1 MTRASTRQAAEEA
14 ASLQIELGS
23 QVSGSDASEI
33 FPMTNPIAN
42 PPERTP
48 TTLNHR
54 AFSQLCFQFGIRE
67 ADALLPEKD
76 QFADIAPLGFVIV
89 NKQMC
94 SHGAIP
100 PFNPFLGTFLQQLS
114 IAPSQLHP
122 NGYAILLGLCM
133 LFSRT
138 LNRLPSFKE
147 ICFLC
152 IFGKG
157 KDHPS
162 IVNIIGARNRRLIL
176 DLPDTAHGFLN
187 QYFYVRCPAGFY
199 SIWREGGEIAYLH
212 SILL

>member
-1 MTRASTRQAAEEA
+1 MTRASAQQAAEEA
-14 ASLQIELGS
+14 ASLQVESGS
-23 QVSGSDASEI
+23 QASGSDANEI

-67 ADALLPEKD
+67 ADARLLEKD
-76 QFADIAPLGFVIV
+76 QFADIAPLGFVTV
-89 NKQMC
+89 YKQMC

-100 PFNPFLGTFLQQLS
+100 PINPFLGTFLRQLS

-122 NGYAILLGLCM
+122 NGYAILLGLCV

-138 LNRLPSFKE
+138 LNRLPSFEE
-147 ICFLC
+147 IRFLC
-152 IFGKG
+152 TIGKG

-162 IVNIIGARNRRLIL
+162 IMNVRGARNRCLIL
-176 DLPDTAHGFLN
+176 DLSETAHGF
-187 QYFYVRCPAGFY
+187 
-199 SIWREGGEIAYLH
+199 
-212 SILL
+212 